1 MRSTFG
7 TSQRPVRRRHAVGA
21 ALLSVVA
28 VAALTSCAEEPGKS
42 GGKNGDGITVGLT
55 YTPNIQFA
63 PFYVAQ
69 EKGFYKDAG
78 VDVTIRHHGAAEDL
92 FGALKRGKEDVVY
105 AGGDE
110 ILQARS
116 KNLPIVDIATVYHK
130 YPVALLVPEDSDIRT
145 TADLKGKTLGTPGP
159 YGETYFGL
167 LALLK
172 EAGLSDKDAKVK
184 YIGFTQ
190 QAALKSKRVD
200 GVMGY
205 TNNDAIS
212 FKESGT
218 PVRAINLSAAGGGQA
233 LVGPSLGAQQS
244 TLDNRGD
251 DVRKFVD
258 ASLRGMQYTIDH
270 PEEAVKLSEKYIPG
284 LDDGKRQQNALAVL
298 KATRPLMRNEH
309 GELGYIDPQVWDR
322 MAEFMYDQGLLE
334 KQIQAEEGYDADY
347 LPKS

>member
-1 MRSTFG
+1 M
-7 TSQRPVRRRHAVGA
+7 A
-21 ALLSVVA
+21 A

-42 GGKNGDGITVGLT
+42 GGKSGDAITVGLT

-69 EKGFYKDAG
+69 EKGFYKSAG
-78 VDVTIRHHGAAEDL
+78 IEVNIRHHGAAEDL

-110 ILQARS
+110 ILQARA

-130 YPVALLVPEDSDIRT
+130 YPVALLVPEDSDIKKP
-145 TADLKGKTLGTPGP
+145 ADLKGKTLGTPGP

-172 EAGLSDKDAKVK
+172 EGGLTPKDAKVK

-190 QAALKSKRVD
+190 QAALKGDRVD

-205 TNNDAIS
+205 TNNDAIA

-218 PVRAINLSAAGGGQA
+218 PVRALNLSSEGGGQA
-233 LVGPSLGAQQS
+233 LVGPSLGAKQA
-244 TLDNRGD
+244 TLDKRGD

-270 PEEAVKLSEKYIPG
+270 PQEAVKLSQKYIPG
-284 LDDGKRQQNALAVL
+284 LRDKGRQENALAVL
-298 KATRPLMRNEH
+298 MATRPLMRNDN
-309 GELGYIDPQVWDR
+309 GELGYIDPQVWDK
-322 MAEFMYDQGLLE
+322 MADFMYGQGLLDE
-334 KQIQAEEGYDADY
+334 QIQAEEAYDAEY